1 MNPLKN
7 LPPFYI
13 GQKVVF
19 NRSYPLVGI
28 KKGDIITVNFIS
40 TCSCGHHHVNTG
52 IKHNAPN
59 VESDCSVC
67 MNEITSHLTEYIC
80 STTSL
85 SPLTE
90 EPFPSLTLSKVIEK
104 ELSLVSMN

>member
-1 MNPLKN
+1 MNPLEN

-28 KKGDIITVNFIS
+28 KRGDIITVNTII

-52 IKHNAPN
+52 INHNKPAIISN
-59 VESDCSVC
+59 CTIC
-67 MNEITSHLTEYIC
+67 LKEITTHPTEYIC

-85 SPLTE
+85 DPLIE
-90 EPFPSLTLSKVIEK
+90 EHFPSLTLSKVIEK

>member
-1 MNPLKN
+1 MNPLEN

-28 KKGDIITVNFIS
+28 KKGDIITVDTIS

-52 IKHNAPN
+52 VKHNRPATISN
-59 VESDCSVC
+59 CSVC
-67 MNEITSHLTEYIC
+67 LEEITTHPTEYIC

-85 SPLTE
+85 DPLIE